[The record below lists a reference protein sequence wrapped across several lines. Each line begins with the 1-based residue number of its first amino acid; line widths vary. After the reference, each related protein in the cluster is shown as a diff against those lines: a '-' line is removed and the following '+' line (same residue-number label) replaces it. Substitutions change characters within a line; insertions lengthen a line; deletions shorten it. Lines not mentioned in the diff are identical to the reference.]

1 MKHLRRLALLSTLST
16 LAGSALA
23 HEGHGLPGMAHWH
36 ATDVLGFVAIGAVLA
51 AVIWFSGRK

>member
-1 MKHLRRLALLSTLST
+1 MKQFRHLALLSTLST
-16 LAGSALA
+16 LTSAAMA